1 MCPSTTEEASN
12 MSLGEE
18 GSYARRQQRQ
28 RKLRTATVMMEA
40 AGDGVGDG
48 GSFEPIPR
56 RQMELH
62 KKATAAEGA
71 KHESNDGERSFKP
84 VRQRR
89 RELLTKVVM
98 TNQRWVEQRRRVCG

>member
-28 RKLRTATVMMEA
+28 RKLRTATVTMEA

-62 KKATAAEGA
+62 KK
-71 KHESNDGERSFKP
+71 
-84 VRQRR
+84 QLQQ
-89 RELLTKVVM
+89 RELSTKVTTVKEAS
-98 TNQRWVEQRRRVCG
+98 NLSVNGGGSFSRR